1 LISIN
6 HPILALN
13 PQKGIAMKKLILLL
27 LPLFLSIFSEAQNTY
42 REITLPALMK
52 KYQQD
57 PSNIVIVDVR
67 SDGEYYDSAA
77 RFKSGNI
84 GRIKG
89 VKHIDVQDLNK
100 PESLKLLE
108 PYKDKEIYLLCS
120 HSYRSRNASNV
131 LIRNGFNVVYN
142 VQGGMTEWYRRYD
155 ELLPYRS
162 ALETSV
168 RYKNISSAQLYE
180 LISKK
185 TPFVF
190 IGINILPRTFFDSAT
205 LRYLSYYPTF
215 KNAVFF
221 NESDSAKILELA
233 KKNAGKPIV
242 LFNNFSNGAAEMADY
257 LAGEGIQ
264 HVQYLVGGI
273 SYFME
278 YATNN
283 NLENE
288 AVKMLTSKNNIRFV
302 SAGYA
307 CDVTHLKVGQPRF
320 IDIRIDTLFN
330 KVNRGI
336 KNDYTHLQRSANF
349 PFSKGAAEFE
359 KTYPDKKQPYLLI
372 SRNGNEGI
380 ELADQLSKNGYH
392 IYWMI
397 GGIARYDWYT
407 INEEPF
413 FCKGELLTQYRQ

>member
-1 LISIN
+1 
-6 HPILALN
+6 
-13 PQKGIAMKKLILLL
+13 MKKLILLL
-27 LPLFLSIFSEAQNTY
+27 LPLFLSICAEAQNTY
-42 REITLPALMK
+42 REITLAELMK
-52 KYQQD
+52 KYQQNA
-57 PSNIVIVDVR
+57 SNIVIVDVR
-67 SDGEYYDSAA
+67 SDGEYFDSAA

-89 VKHIDVQDLNK
+89 VKHIDVQDMNK

-108 PYKDKEIYLLCS
+108 PYKDKEVYLICS
-120 HSYRSRNASNV
+120 HSYRSRNASNI
-131 LIRNGFNVVYN
+131 LTRNGFSNVSN

-155 ELLPYRS
+155 ELLPYRD

-180 LISKK
+180 MMSKK

-190 IGINILPRTFFDSAT
+190 IGINIVPRTFFDSAS
-205 LRYLSYYPTF
+205 LRYMPYYPTF

-221 NESDSAKILELA
+221 YESDSARILELA
-233 KKNAGKPIV
+233 KKNPGKPVV

-264 HVQYLVGGI
+264 NVQYLVGGI

-283 NLENE
+283 NLVNE
-288 AVKMLTSKNNIRFV
+288 GAAALTSKNSIRFV
-302 SAGYA
+302 SAGFA
-307 CDVTHLKVGQPRF
+307 CDDINRKVGGAAF
-320 IDIRIDTLFN
+320 IDIRTDTLFN
-330 KVNRGI
+330 RVNRGI
-336 KNDYTHLQRSANF
+336 KNDYTHLKGSVNF
-349 PFSKGAAEFE
+349 PFSKGASEFE
-359 KTYPDKKQPYLLI
+359 KAYPDKKRPYLLI

-380 ELADQLSKNGYH
+380 ELADQLTKNGYR
-392 IYWMI
+392 IYWLI

-407 INEEPF
+407 INMETF
-413 FCKGELLTQYRQ
+413 QCKDELLKQ